1 MISLYIKLVKEK
13 SKFMESMWSIGKEL
27 TIYLTVSGINI
38 SNSKL
43 IEIELIVVW
52 LLVRKQAILEEFKPE
67 IEFYNIKM

>member
-27 TIYLTVSGINI
+27 TIYLIVSGINI

-43 IEIELIVVW
+43 IETELIVVW
-52 LLVRKQAILEEFKPE
+52 LLVRKQAVLEDSSLR
-67 IEFYNIKM
+67 

>member
-13 SKFMESMWSIGKEL
+13 SNFMESMWSIGKEL
-27 TIYLTVSGINI
+27 TINLIVSGINI

>member
-52 LLVRKQAILEEFKPE
+52 LLVRKQAVLEDSSLR
-67 IEFYNIKM
+67 

>member
-27 TIYLTVSGINI
+27 TMYLTVSGINI

-52 LLVRKQAILEEFKPE
+52 LLVRKQAILEDSSLR
-67 IEFYNIKM
+67 

>member
-52 LLVRKQAILEEFKPE
+52 LLVRKQAILEDSSLR
-67 IEFYNIKM
+67 

>member
-27 TIYLTVSGINI
+27 TIYLTVSRINI

-52 LLVRKQAILEEFKPE
+52 LLVRKQAILEDSSLR
-67 IEFYNIKM
+67 